1 DTAHLSIS
9 VNVSARQFRQPGFV
23 AEVLQT
29 LKNHNA
35 DPRQLKLELTESLLL
50 GDIEDTIARM
60 VQLKSEGVGF
70 ALDDFGTGYSSLS
83 YLKRLPL
90 DQVKIDQSFVRD
102 VLTDPNDAAIVR
114 TILALAKSLD
124 LEVVAEG
131 VETTGQLSF
140 LRLHGCEGFQGY
152 LFGRPGPVELFE
164 REHLPGHSAPSLA
177 TSQPAQQ
184 EQRP

>member
-1 DTAHLSIS
+1 ML
-9 VNVSARQFRQPGFV
+9 FR
-23 AEVLQT
+23 
-29 LKNHNA
+29 
-35 DPRQLKLELTESLLL
+35 S
-50 GDIEDTIARM
+50 
-60 VQLKSEGVGF
+60 
-70 ALDDFGTGYSSLS
+70 
-83 YLKRLPL
+83 LPL

-152 LFGRPGPVELFE
+152 LFGRPGPAETIDAL
-164 REHLPGHSAPSLA
+164 LD
-177 TSQPAQQ
+177 PAGC
-184 EQRP
+184 R

>member
-1 DTAHLSIS
+1 
-9 VNVSARQFRQPGFV
+9 
-23 AEVLQT
+23 
-29 LKNHNA
+29 
-35 DPRQLKLELTESLLL
+35 
-50 GDIEDTIARM
+50 M
-60 VQLKSEGVGF
+60 VQIKSEGVGF

-152 LFGRPGPVELFE
+152 LFGRPGPAETIDAL
-164 REHLPGHSAPSLA
+164 LD
-177 TSQPAQQ
+177 PAG
-184 EQRP
+184 